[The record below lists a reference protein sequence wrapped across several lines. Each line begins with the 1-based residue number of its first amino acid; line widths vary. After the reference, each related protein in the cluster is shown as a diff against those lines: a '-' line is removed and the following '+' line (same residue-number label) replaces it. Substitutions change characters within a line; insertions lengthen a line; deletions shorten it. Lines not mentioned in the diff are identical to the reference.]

1 MNFFEAIVLGAVQG
15 LTEFLPVSSSGHL
28 VIFQHFFGLK
38 EPHLS
43 FDIAVHVGTLA
54 AVFIYF
60 WKDIRSLFSTIGL
73 CLMLLLKK
81 QWADLPTSKNNDIKL
96 MLLILIGS
104 IPTVVIGLLFYK
116 ISDQIFS
123 SVFLV
128 GVMLL
133 ITGALLALTRMIRK
147 KGVGINGFSAEECR
161 RHRPGPRDGH
171 SPRHIKI
178 RVNHCRRPFFGS
190 IKRNRR

>member
-104 IPTVVIGLLFYK
+104 IPPSL
-116 ISDQIFS
+116 SDCCFIKS
-123 SVFLV
+123 
-128 GVMLL
+128 
-133 ITGALLALTRMIRK
+133 ATR
-147 KGVGINGFSAEECR
+147 
-161 RHRPGPRDGH
+161 
-171 SPRHIKI
+171 
-178 RVNHCRRPFFGS
+178 FFHPCS
-190 IKRNRR
+190 L